1 MKTDG
6 YIIEKYN
13 HMTNAYTC
21 NRLAAEGQA
30 LGMDVMISG
39 IHDTFVTADGVYN
52 CGDLLR
58 RRSFVINRCKW
69 GRLREC
75 VNALAERSYN
85 SPEACTLYVNKYE
98 QVKRLHSG
106 SFRIPRYVLA
116 TPLIPLETL
125 ERLTGLP
132 AVAKGTESSMGEE
145 VFLIR
150 ERSDLQMLCSRF
162 GIAREWLFE
171 EFIAASSG
179 RDLRLFSMRG
189 EAVACMQRKSR
200 GDFRANVALGAE
212 VEPYDVTEVLR
223 TAARD
228 LYEETGLDCAGI
240 DLLFGEDGYV
250 FCEIN
255 VMPGIEG
262 IEKATGINIAG
273 AVMEMIRRDF

>member
-1 MKTDG
+1 
-6 YIIEKYN
+6 
-13 HMTNAYTC
+13 
-21 NRLAAEGQA
+21 
-30 LGMDVMISG
+30 
-39 IHDTFVTADGVYN
+39 
-52 CGDLLR
+52 
-58 RRSFVINRCKW
+58 
-69 GRLREC
+69 
-75 VNALAERSYN
+75 
-85 SPEACTLYVNKYE
+85 
-98 QVKRLHSG
+98 
-106 SFRIPRYVLA
+106 
-116 TPLIPLETL
+116 
-125 ERLTGLP
+125 P